1 MRALLLA
8 TSALAVLVSCSAPT
22 EPEQIEIET
31 PPESPAIETVQV
43 ETGYPE
49 QWERIT
55 FWSGEYPS
63 ALAVTGTD
71 VQIPAH
77 KEPTLSANRTA
88 ATKTCALPKN
98 AVITPWNRAR
108 SEIEYVTF
116 VYQNTI
122 TFQEDVS
129 LEVFPRESQA
139 DLEVNQPV
147 PLVLKAGDT
156 MIYKTYLG
164 EGYFIAVYDGREYEL
179 AEGELPESTVY
190 EQSPGDEEWFGMA
203 CGTDGEQLWMS
214 YDEALATAGVE
225 IYHHNQYGEAFDLPE
240 N

>member
-1 MRALLLA
+1 MRTLLLA
-8 TSALAVLVSCSAPT
+8 TSALAVLVSCDTPT
-22 EPEQIEIET
+22 EPEDVDAKI
-31 PPESPAIETVQV
+31 PPESPIAETAQPV
-43 ETGYPE
+43 TGYPE
-49 QWERIT
+49 SWEKVE

-71 VQIPAH
+71 VQVPAH
-77 KEPTLSANRTA
+77 KEPTLSANRTV
-88 ATKTCALPKN
+88 ATETCGLPKN
-98 AVITPWNRAR
+98 AVITPWNQAR
-108 SEIEYVTF
+108 PEIEYITF
-116 VYQNTI
+116 VYQATI
-122 TFQEDVS
+122 TIKEDVS
-129 LEVFPRESQA
+129 LEVFPRGMQPN
-139 DLEVNQPV
+139 LEIAQPE
-147 PLVLKAGDT
+147 PLTLRAGDT

-203 CGTDGEQLWMS
+203 CGTGGEQLWMS
-214 YDEALATAGVE
+214 YDDALATAGVE